1 MASRARERAVPLF
14 ALAAHLGRGTARIAA
29 NTALRGARRFPRGI
43 DDLDAAA
50 LAGIMN
56 LPVESATRLDETTGT
71 TSRARFAL
79 TGDGVPGSV
88 FVKATATTLGNRFIG
103 ELARLAETEVRFYTE
118 LSAELGGVPQLHG
131 SAFDAPTGRFVIVLE
146 DLAAVGCEFPDTVH
160 PLGPDRAG
168 RLVDTM
174 AHVHGTFWGRLP
186 AAGHTDAPLGW
197 LHAGSADPSVPLVGS
212 MMRRSVKNLSGQTAI
227 PIEAG
232 RFIIDNYPHVARLI
246 DAAPHTVLHGDAHPG
261 NCYIRGDRVG
271 LLDWQAVR
279 RGHPTRDLAYTLVTS
294 MKTEDRRAHERELL
308 EQYRHALAAAGGPLI
323 EYDELRYRYRQAA
336 SYAFVAA
343 LITAGL
349 GGMQDEE
356 IALTG
361 LIRTVAA
368 LEDLDTVAVLQE
380 GLRDNGVRAGTSHG
394 V

>member
-1 MASRARERAVPLF
+1 MAARARERAVPLV
-14 ALAAHLGRGTARIAA
+14 ALAAHLGRGAARIA
-29 NTALRGARRFPRGI
+29 TDGVLRGARAFPRGVE
-43 DDLDAAA
+43 DLDATT
-50 LAGIMN
+50 LSEI
-56 LPVESATRLDETTGT
+56 LRRPVASVTRLGGTAGT
-71 TSRARFAL
+71 TTHARLAL
-79 TGDGVPGSV
+79 TGEGVPSTV
-88 FVKATATTLGNRFIG
+88 FVKVTAKTLGNRFIG

-118 LSAELGGVPQLHG
+118 LSGELEGVPRMHG
-131 SAFDAPTGRFVIVLE
+131 SAFDSATGRFVIVLE
-146 DLAAVGCEFPDTVH
+146 DLAVLGCEFPDTVH
-160 PLGPDRAG
+160 PLDPNRAAQ
-168 RLVDTM
+168 LVDTL

-186 AAGHTDAPLGW
+186 AEGHAGAPLGW

-212 MMRRSVKNLSGQTAI
+212 MMRRSVKSLSGKTPI
-227 PIEAG
+227 PIETG
-232 RFIIDNYPHVARLI
+232 RFIIDNYIPVARLI

-279 RGHPTRDLAYTLVTS
+279 RGHPTRDLAYTLVTG
-294 MKTEDRRAHERELL
+294 MTTVDRRAHERDLL
-308 EQYRHALAAAGGPLI
+308 ERYRHALSAAGGPLFD
-323 EYDELRYRYRQAA
+323 YDELRYRYRQAA

-361 LIRTVAA
+361 LDRTVAA
-368 LEDLDTVAVLQE
+368 LDDLDTVAALRE
-380 GLRDNGVRAGTSHG
+380 GLRDSSVRADSTHE